1 MRHAHLGERDRLVLL
16 VDDVVAGLLEL
27 RPLLGLLVAGDARPR
42 LELRDDLVDPVVLVG
57 RLLGGAADDEGGPR
71 LVDEDRVH
79 LVHHR
84 EVVAPLDV
92 HAEVELHV
100 VAQVVEA
107 ELVVRPV
114 GDVRPVGLLALP
126 VVHAVLD
133 DAHGEAQEA
142 VEPAHPLGVA
152 LGQVVVD
159 GDHVDALAGER
170 VQVGGQG
177 GDEGLALA
185 RLHLRDHPAVQDH
198 AADELDVEVA
208 HVEDAPAALAHDREG
223 LGQQVVEARA
233 LREPLAELDRLGRE
247 GVVGQLAQRRLERAD
262 LGDHGADALQ
272 LPLVLGADDAGE
284 DGVDHVRRWLPGGR
298 ERRSVPAAF
307 QDGRDGRPAP
317 VIQREY
323 QPLPWIATGAGEDTR
338 ACGRRLEPS
347 GAHGLHGL
355 KRALGGPSEASGS
368 ATRPPSNGLRAQPD
382 SLGRSERGSRGVR
395 RSTPLLTQSC
405 GTRR

>member
-1 MRHAHLGERDRLVLL
+1 MRHAHLGQGDRLVLL

-27 RPLLGLLVAGDARPR
+27 RPLLGLLVAGDARAR

-57 RLLGGAADDEGGPR
+57 RLLGGAADDERGPR

-84 EVVAPLDV
+84 EVVPPLDV

-114 GDVRPVGLLALP
+114 GDVGAVGLLALA

-185 RLHLRDHPAVQDH
+185 RLHLRDHPAVQH
-198 AADELDVEVA
+198 HPADELDVEVA
-208 HVEDAPAALAHDREG
+208 HVEHAPAALAHDREG

-233 LREPLAELDRLGRE
+233 LREPLAELDRLRRE
-247 GVVGQLAQRRLERAD
+247 GVVVESSRSAGSNAPIWATTGRMRFSSRSFLVPTMRVRMALIMC
-262 LGDHGADALQ
+262 GDGSPAGAR
-272 LPLVLGADDAGE
+272 DD
-284 DGVDHVRRWLPGGR
+284 PSP
-298 ERRSVPAAF
+298 RRSRMDATA
-307 QDGRDGRPAP
+307 G
-317 VIQREY
+317 
-323 QPLPWIATGAGEDTR
+323 PLP
-338 ACGRRLEPS
+338 
-347 GAHGLHGL
+347 
-355 KRALGGPSEASGS
+355 
-368 ATRPPSNGLRAQPD
+368 
-382 SLGRSERGSRGVR
+382 
-395 RSTPLLTQSC
+395 
-405 GTRR
+405 